1 MKSSDSDG
9 LLRPVSVVVLGLLET
24 AGPQTSYE
32 LWRNVEL
39 SVSFFWQ
46 VARSQLYA
54 EPQRLERLGLV
65 TAAQE
70 ESGRRRRTF
79 AITEDGREALITWL
93 GEPSE
98 QSQYYDPAMLRLFLA
113 DAAPHL
119 IAPLAKQRVG
129 ELTATLQF
137 LEQPGLGGTQPS
149 HRRVLSWG
157 RLTVRA
163 DLVFWQSIL
172 DDLESDQ

>member
-1 MKSSDSDG
+1 MPPSGSDG
-9 LLRPVSVVVLGLLET
+9 SFRPVTAIVLGLLAT

-46 VARSQLYA
+46 VARSQIYA
-54 EPQRLERLGLV
+54 EPLRLERQGLI
-65 TAAQE
+65 TATQE

-79 AITEDGREALITWL
+79 EITDAGHAALVKWL
-93 GEPSE
+93 SETPEPS
-98 QSQYYDPAMLRLFLA
+98 QYFDPAMLRLFFS

-119 IAPLAKQRVG
+119 LTQLAEQRVG
-129 ELTATLQF
+129 ELTAQLQF

-157 RLTVRA
+157 QLTVRA
-163 DLVFWQSIL
+163 DLAFWRSVL
-172 DDLESDQ
+172 DDVRSTP